1 MTWARSPTAQV
12 LPYVALTSAP
22 TSTTSPAIS
31 WPMVRGGV
39 RFWCPLWK
47 IFTSV
52 PQVEQLRT
60 RSLTSSGPQ
69 VGSGTSSSRTSSG
82 A

>member
-1 MTWARSPTAQV
+1 MTWARSPTCQ
-12 LPYVALTSAP
+12 LEPYVVLTSAP

-39 RFWCPLWK
+39 RFWWPLWK
-47 IFTSV
+47 ILTSV
-52 PQVEQLRT
+52 PHVEQLRT
-60 RSLTSSGPQ
+60 RSFTSSGPHE
-69 VGSGTSSSRTSSG
+69 GSGTSSSRTSSG